1 MNAMTPEPATPAA
14 FVPVAF
20 VKAPMREDAARADLY
35 ALLSRLFYT
44 GPDEALLRAIPAAQA
59 LIEAA
64 DTAAAESEL
73 SKTWTALCDAAKT
86 ADATAATLEYDQI
99 FVGTGKAPIS
109 IYASHYLT
117 GSFKEQT
124 LVNLRDELQR
134 VGLQRRGGA
143 TEPEDHLAGLLDVMR
158 HLIMRGDSDE
168 NVAAQTSFFNSYL
181 KPWYATFAVDVMKMP
196 SASFYRLVAAFM
208 KSYFDI
214 EVESF
219 DWTV

>member
-1 MNAMTPEPATPAA
+1 MSAMTPEPAK
-14 FVPVAF
+14 PVAF
-20 VKAPMREDAARADLY
+20 VKAATREDAARADLY
-35 ALLSRLFYT
+35 ALLSRLFYA
-44 GPDEALLRAIPAAQA
+44 GPDAALLLSIPAAQG
-59 LIEAA
+59 LIAV
-64 DTAAAESEL
+64 AESEL
-73 SKTWTALCDAAKT
+73 SKTWAALCDAAKT
-86 ADATAATLEYDQI
+86 TDAAAATLEYDQI

-134 VGLQRRGGA
+134 IGLQRRGGA

-158 HLIMRGDSDE
+158 HLVLRGDSDE

-181 KPWYATFAVDVMKMP
+181 KPWCAGFAVEVMKMP
-196 SASFYRLVAAFM
+196 SAGFYRRVAAFM
-208 KSYFDI
+208 KSYFEI

>member
-1 MNAMTPEPATPAA
+1 MSAITPEPAK
-14 FVPVAF
+14 PVAF
-20 VKAPMREDAARADLY
+20 VKVAPREDAARADLY
-35 ALLSRLFYT
+35 ALLSRLFYA
-44 GPDEALLRAIPAAQA
+44 GPDAAVLLAIPAAQG
-59 LIEAA
+59 LIASA
-64 DTAAAESEL
+64 DSEL
-73 SKTWTALCDAAKT
+73 SRTWTVLCGAAKT
-86 ADATAATLEYDQI
+86 IDATAAALEYDQI

-168 NVAAQTSFFNSYL
+168 NVAAQISFFNSYV
-181 KPWYATFAVDVMKMP
+181 KPWYAGFAVEVMKMP
-196 SASFYRLVAAFM
+196 SASFYRLVVAFM
-208 KSYFDI
+208 KSYFEI

>member
-1 MNAMTPEPATPAA
+1 MSAMTPEPAK
-14 FVPVAF
+14 PVAF
-20 VKAPMREDAARADLY
+20 VKAATREDAARADLY
-35 ALLSRLFYT
+35 ALLSRLFYA
-44 GPDEALLRAIPAAQA
+44 GPDAALLLSIPAAQG
-59 LIEAA
+59 LIAV
-64 DTAAAESEL
+64 AESEL
-73 SKTWTALCDAAKT
+73 SKTWAALCDAAKT
-86 ADATAATLEYDQI
+86 TDAAAATLEYDQI

-134 VGLQRRGGA
+134 IGLQRRGGA

-158 HLIMRGDSDE
+158 HLVLRGDSDE

-181 KPWYATFAVDVMKMP
+181 KPWYRSFAVVVMETA
-196 SASFYRLVAAFM
+196 SAQFYRQVVNFM
-208 KSYFDI
+208 QAYFDV

>member
-1 MNAMTPEPATPAA
+1 MSAMTPEPAK
-14 FVPVAF
+14 PVAF
-20 VKAPMREDAARADLY
+20 VKAATREDAARADLY
-35 ALLSRLFYT
+35 ALLSRLFYA
-44 GPDEALLRAIPAAQA
+44 GPDAALLLSIPAAQG
-59 LIEAA
+59 LIAV
-64 DTAAAESEL
+64 AESDL
-73 SKTWTALCDAAKT
+73 SKTWAALCDAAKT
-86 ADATAATLEYDQI
+86 TDAAAATLEYEQI

-134 VGLQRRGGA
+134 IGLQRRGGA

-158 HLIMRGDSDE
+158 HLVLRGDSDE
-168 NVAAQTSFFNSYL
+168 NVAAQTSFFVSYL
-181 KPWYATFAVDVMKMP
+181 KPWYRSFAAVVMAT
-196 SASFYRLVAAFM
+196 ASSQFYRQVVNFM
-208 KSYFDI
+208 QAYFDV

>member
-1 MNAMTPEPATPAA
+1 MSAIKPEQAK
-14 FVPVAF
+14 PVAF
-20 VKAPMREDAARADLY
+20 VRTPLPEDAARADLY
-35 ALLSRLFYT
+35 ALLSRLFYA
-44 GPDEALLRAIPAAQA
+44 GPDAALLISIPAARG
-59 LIEAA
+59 LIASA
-64 DTAAAESEL
+64 DSEL
-73 SKTWTALCDAAKT
+73 SKTWAALCDAAKT
-86 ADATAATLEYDQI
+86 TDATAATLEYDQI

-134 VGLQRRGGA
+134 IGLQRRGGA

-158 HLIMRGDSDE
+158 HLVLRGDSDE
-168 NVAAQTSFFNSYL
+168 NVAAQTSFFISYL
-181 KPWYATFAVDVMKMP
+181 KPWYRSFAVVVMGTA
-196 SASFYRLVAAFM
+196 SAQFYQHVVNFM
-208 KSYFDI
+208 QAYFDL